1 MLFTCCIFTFSDL
14 EFDELVRS
22 LDRRS
27 DDSAQQF
34 AWEQFAISRPTFGDA
49 EKNTFIPWPHFHGRS
64 LHNQLRSLLTHQPTS
79 EATAPLNLE
88 IGQSSDVTFKF
99 LLFCEYYLMVLL

>member
-1 MLFTCCIFTFSDL
+1 M
-14 EFDELVRS
+14 S
-22 LDRRS
+22 LCGVWSGRS

-99 LLFCEYYLMVLL
+99 LLFCEYFLMVLL